1 MRGNR
6 NKLAAALRGRN
17 VLTAAIAAT
26 LGWIASPVNAGMTHR
41 YSFNDDTANDSV
53 GTANGVFVNPTG
65 SGNISGGQVNFG
77 NSGTS
82 NDVTANNYVDLPNN
96 IAKTA
101 NFTIEGW
108 ATWGGGNDWQRIFDF
123 GNNTGNEEIP
133 GSTAT
138 GYTGTNYYMVTT
150 RTGNDPGNGR
160 LQNFN
165 GEISLNG
172 SAFVN
177 ARNSTGQAFEYG
189 ENDGEHAFA
198 LTYDKAAQ
206 TLSLYYDGALAA
218 QTKNVNKDITTIS
231 QLNMW
236 LGRSNWQGDPFFN
249 GSINEFRIYDNA
261 LSSTQLAY
269 DKAFGPDALGP
280 SAINVWQTPGTGNFT
295 NAAGWSLGHTPM
307 SSEQAQIGNGANV
320 IVNSDAGSNAITQIT
335 NGTLTVSPG
344 GLLTNVGVDLAPGN
358 GPGSANLA
366 LNGGTLTVGLIS
378 VDNGAIGGTGAKT
391 INFNGGTLATTLS
404 FDLAGNNLTTTV
416 GAGGATFDTQAG
428 SAVNWNPAL
437 TPTAPGATLTKQGPG
452 SLNLQTSGFAGPVN
466 LKAGTLS
473 VAGDVGTATSTLQLG
488 DPSVAGGDNATLAF
502 TASAALN
509 SPLAVGIPNSF
520 GTYNLNVSGTATT
533 VLAPK
538 LITLN
543 QALTVNTTASSG
555 TNGLLITG
563 GITSGTPDF
572 KILTFNNAGNVAIS
586 TNGISEGASG
596 GQITLSKTGAGIL
609 ALNAA
614 NTYTGTT
621 TIDGGAILF
630 GAPNTIGGSGQSVT
644 VNFNGT
650 AAAGP
655 GFTDLTNTFFNRID
669 PNSQGTLAL
678 TTNTAENISFAD
690 LNFGLASLGAIG
702 NVSYTGT
709 LTPNSSL
716 YRLGGGGGTLTLPNT
731 NALTSFNSLTVGGAG
746 GGTVVLGASNDF
758 AGSVTIT
765 NNTTLSISNP
775 AALGTGADPILIGN
789 NANLQVTGTTPV
801 SLPRALTI
809 DAGGGNVTVDNT
821 AGVTLTGGLTNTNLP
836 GNNALHK
843 RGLGNLTLSGNTFD
857 NGNNSIFVN
866 AGTLTVGAG
875 AVVTFNQYTS
885 IGQGNNDNGT
895 LVVQNDGQFT
905 ANGDFNISDVG
916 NSIGAM
922 FIKDTASVTGTTLYV
937 GKSTTSMGTVVQTGG
952 SMNPTTGG
960 GDWRFGGNGGA
971 GDVGAVGTYDLSNG
985 TFSTHSNWQIGAFGT
1000 GAMTISGGTVTTTAG
1015 FPVVGRF
1022 QGGYGNLTMTGG
1034 SFTQGSTGQFMII
1047 GEQGTGVLNVSGA
1060 ASLEV
1065 QGARLR
1071 VGHTNL
1077 GNGIVNLGTGGLIKT
1092 QIIDTAADTNGA
1104 FISLGALNF
1113 HGGTLQAT
1121 APSATFVN
1129 TSSAMVW
1136 PEGGIIDSNG
1146 NDITIA
1152 RPLTAPDGSGVS
1164 AIAVATPGAAY
1175 IGTPVVKITGG
1186 GGSGATA
1193 VPIMTAGTLTG
1204 FQITNPGTGYTSAS
1218 AVQIVGGGGAS
1229 ATAGAVT
1236 LAANAS
1242 GGITKNGLG
1251 VLTLSAANTY
1261 TGDSVVNAGT
1271 LRISGSVAG
1280 GVVVNNAAT
1289 FDAAAAQ
1296 TVKTLTVNSG
1306 GLATISTGPLKV
1318 GNNTAAQPLNIAA
1331 NAKVDL
1337 KSSGLAVDYA
1347 TTGAASDNAA
1357 LASVRGKIVSGF
1369 NVGNAPWSGNGITSS
1384 SAAANT
1390 SAAVGYALASEV
1402 LPFTTGDTDTFLGTT
1417 VDKSTVVARYTL
1429 GGDATLD
1436 GAVDF
1441 NDLVKLA
1448 QNYNTTVS
1456 ATTESWWNHGD
1467 FTYDG
1472 ITDFNDLVKLAQN
1485 YNTALPTEPIP
1496 GASAIFEA
1504 DLARA
1509 FASVPE
1515 PGTLSLLGLAGLAMV
1530 GRRRRKPR

>member
-1 MRGNR
+1 
-6 NKLAAALRGRN
+6 
-17 VLTAAIAAT
+17 
-26 LGWIASPVNAGMTHR
+26 MTHR

-53 GTANGVFVNPTG
+53 GAANGVFVNPTG
-65 SGNISGGQVNFG
+65 SGIISGGQVFFG
-77 NSGTS
+77 NTGTS
-82 NDVTANNYVDLPNN
+82 NDVTLNNYVDLPNN
-96 IAKTA
+96 IANTP

-108 ATWGGGNDWQRIFDF
+108 ASWGGGNDWQRIFDF
-123 GNNTGNEEIP
+123 GTNTKGEELP
-133 GSTAT
+133 GDGVTT
-138 GYTGTNYYMVTT
+138 YDGTSYYMVTP
-150 RTGNDPGNGR
+150 RTANDPGNGR
-160 LQNFN
+160 LQNYN
-165 GEISLNG
+165 GEINQNG

-177 ARNSTGQAFEYG
+177 ARDSAGQPFKFG

-198 LTYDKAAQ
+198 LSYDKAAQ
-206 TLSLYYDGALAA
+206 TLSLYYDGSLAA
-218 QTKNVNKDITTIS
+218 QTKNVNKDITAIN

-280 SAINVWQTPGTGNFT
+280 SAINVWQTPGTGDFT

-320 IVNSDAGSNAITQIT
+320 IVSSDAGNNAITQIT
-335 NGTLTVSPG
+335 NGTLTISPG

-378 VDNGAIGGTGAKT
+378 VDNGATGGTAAKT

-404 FDLAGNNLTTTV
+404 FDLSGANLTTTV
-416 GAGGATFDTQAG
+416 GAGGATFDTQPG
-428 SAVNWNPAL
+428 SVVNWNPAL

-452 SLNLQTSGFAGPVN
+452 SLNLQSGGYAGPVN
-466 LKAGTLS
+466 VKAGTLS
-473 VAGDVGTATSTLQLG
+473 VAGDLGVAASTLQLG
-488 DPSVAGGDNATLAF
+488 DPSVTGGDNATLAF
-502 TASAALN
+502 TASATLN
-509 SPLAVGIPNSF
+509 SPLAVGLPNSF

-543 QALTVNTTASSG
+543 QALTVNTTPSSG

-563 GITSGTPDF
+563 GIVSGTPDF
-572 KILTFNNAGNVAIS
+572 KILTFNNNGNVAIS

-596 GQITLSKTGAGIL
+596 GQISLSKTGTGIL

-621 TIDGGAILF
+621 TIDAGTILF
-630 GAPNTIGGSGQSVT
+630 GAPNTIGGSGQTVT

-690 LNFGLASLGAIG
+690 LNLSLASLGALG

-709 LTPNSSL
+709 LTPNSNL

-731 NALTSFNSLTVGGAG
+731 NALTSFNSLIVGGAG

-758 AGSVTIT
+758 LGSITIT
-765 NNTTLSISNP
+765 NNNTLSINDP
-775 AALGTGADPILIGN
+775 AALGTGTDPILMGN
-789 NANLQVTGTTPV
+789 NATLQVTGTTPV
-801 SLPRALTI
+801 SLTRPLTI
-809 DAGGGNVTVDNT
+809 DAGGANVTVDNT
-821 AGVTLTGGLTNTNLP
+821 AGVTFTGGLTNTNLP

-843 RGLGNLTLSGNTFD
+843 RGTGNLILTGNTFD
-857 NGNNSIFVN
+857 NGSNSIFVN

-875 AVVTFNQYTS
+875 AIVTFNQYTS

-895 LVVQNDGQFT
+895 LVVQDDGQFT

-922 FIKDTASVTGTTLYV
+922 FIKDNASVTGTTLYV

-952 SMNPTTGG
+952 SLNPTTGG

-971 GDVGAVGTYDLSNG
+971 GDVAAVGTYDLSNG
-985 TFSTHSNWQIGAFGT
+985 TFSTHNNWQIGAFGT
-1000 GAMTISGGTVTTTAG
+1000 GGMTISGGTVTTTAG

-1034 SFTQGSTGQFMII
+1034 SFTQGSTGNFLII
-1047 GEQGTGVLNVSGA
+1047 GEQGTGVLNVSGT

-1071 VGHTNL
+1071 IGHTNL
-1077 GNGIVNLGTGGLIKT
+1077 GNGIVNLGTGGLIKAK
-1092 QIIDTAADTNGA
+1092 IVDTAADADGA
-1104 FISLGALNF
+1104 FISQGALNF

-1121 APSATFVN
+1121 APSDTFVN
-1129 TSSAMVW
+1129 TTSAMVW

-1164 AIAVATPGAAY
+1164 AIAVGTPGAAY

-1193 VPIMTAGTLTG
+1193 VPIITAGQLTG
-1204 FQITNPGTGYTSAS
+1204 FQITNPGTGYTSAPT
-1218 AVQIVGGGGAS
+1218 AQIVGGGGAN
-1229 ATAGAVT
+1229 ATTGAIT

-1261 TGDSVVNAGT
+1261 TGDSVVNVGT
-1271 LRISGSVAG
+1271 LRVTGSVAG
-1280 GVVVNNAAT
+1280 GVVVNNTAT

-1306 GLATISTGPLKV
+1306 GLATISAGPLKV
-1318 GNNTAAQPLNIAA
+1318 GNNTAAQPLTIATDG
-1331 NAKVDL
+1331 KVDVQ
-1337 KSSGLAVDYA
+1337 SSGLAVDYA
-1347 TTGAASDNAA
+1347 STGAPSDNAA
-1357 LASVRGKIVSGF
+1357 LTSVRNAIVSGYAGGAW
-1369 NVGNAPWSGNGITSS
+1369 NGNGIASS
-1384 SAAANT
+1384 GAAANT

-1402 LPFTTGDTDTFLGTT
+1402 LPFTTGDTDTFLGAT

-1456 ATTESWWNHGD
+1456 TTTQSWWNNGD

-1472 ITDFNDLVKLAQN
+1472 MVDFNDLVKLAQN
-1485 YNTALPTEPIP
+1485 YNTSLPTQPIT

-1515 PGTLSLLGLAGLAMV
+1515 PGSLSLLGLAGLALV